1 MVRKLGAYRLH
12 ELVFIDFSRTGRIAL
27 YRLGCEVR
35 GEHYYSVL
43 EADLLALAVGK
54 RAFVEDLIEKVHHV
68 DVGLLAFVEQDDGVR
83 PAADGLREH
92 TALAVADVAGRRS
105 DEARDGVLFLE
116 FAHVYRYYAAA
127 VAEEQLRERKAGL
140 RLSDAGGACEQ
151 EDAERA
157 VGRHEPRRRGLHGAR
172 DGAQRRV
179 LPLDALAEQSVELL
193 RDGGLAAR
201 HAPRRDSGPVGYNLS
216 DDLGGYL
223 DCDEAAFLV
232 QRFVPRLRLF
242 EFAAQ
247 RLFVLRRLRLGR
259 GFALFRIC
267 RSFRGFVLFH
277 KLRRVEHS
285 AAARDELF
293 GGAFF
298 VLPLDFQARLL
309 GGVLRYLGFELGE
322 PLFVYLCSV

>member
-1 MVRKLGAYRLH
+1 MVRKLGTYRLH
-12 ELVFIDFSRTGRIAL
+12 EFVLVDFSRARREAL

-35 GEHYYSVL
+35 GEHYYRVL
-43 EADLLALAVGK
+43 EADLFALAVGE
-54 RAFVEDLIEKVHHV
+54 RSLVEDLIEKVHHV
-68 DVGLLAFVEQDDGVR
+68 DVSLLAFVEQDDGVG
-83 PAADGLREH
+83 PAADGLGEH
-92 TALAVADVAGRRS
+92 SALAVADVARRRA
-105 DEARDGVLFLE
+105 DETRDCVLFLE

-127 VAEEQLRERKAGL
+127 VAEEQLREREAGL

-151 EDAERA
+151 EYAKRA

-172 DGAQRRV
+172 DGAQCRV
-179 LPLDALAEQSVELL
+179 LSLDAFAEKLVELL
-193 RDGGLAAR
+193 RDGGLVAR
-201 HAPRRDSGPVGYNLS
+201 HAPRRDSGPVGYDLS
-216 DDLGGYL
+216 DDLGGYF
-223 DCDEAAFLV
+223 DGDEAAFLV

-247 RLFVLRRLRLGR
+247 RLFVLRGLRLGR
-259 GFALFRIC
+259 GFALFGFAL
-267 RSFRGFVLFH
+267 SFRGFVLFH
-277 KLRRVEHS
+277 KLRRVEHR
-285 AAARDELF
+285 AAARDKLF